1 MLSVSLDDVT
11 ENWSEVSRKGE
22 TFELFLSC
30 IFLREGGGRG
40 LLNVYDTIME
50 TSYGSIMNVSSKN
63 SKLAIAHV
71 TFASPKSLTLRKLLN
86 REMHVKVTMTRTLII
101 TLKL

>member
-1 MLSVSLDDVT
+1 MTLLRTGVKLVEKVKPLSFFCHLFF
-11 ENWSEVSRKGE
+11 WGE
-22 TFELFLSC
+22 GE
-30 IFLREGGGRG
+30 RG

-50 TSYGSIMNVSSKN
+50 TSYGSIMNFSSKN

-71 TFASPKSLTLRKLLN
+71 TFASPKSLTPRKLLN
-86 REMHVKVTMTRTLII
+86 REMHVKVTMTRTII

>member
-22 TFELFLSC
+22 TFELFLSF
-30 IFLREGGGRG
+30 IFLRRGGRG
-40 LLNVYDTIME
+40 LPNVYDTIME
-50 TSYGSIMNVSSKN
+50 TSYGSIMNFSSMN

-71 TFASPKSLTLRKLLN
+71 TFASPKSLTLRELLN
-86 REMHVKVTMTRTLII
+86 REVHVKVTMTRTLII
-101 TLKL
+101 AFKL